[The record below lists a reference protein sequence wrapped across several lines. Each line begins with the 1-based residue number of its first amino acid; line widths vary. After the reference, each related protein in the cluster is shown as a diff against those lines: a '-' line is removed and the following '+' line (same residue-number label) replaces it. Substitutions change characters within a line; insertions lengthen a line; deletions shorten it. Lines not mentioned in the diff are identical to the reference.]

1 MRDWWTAVGA
11 PPRLPRF
18 KSSKS
23 ALRKRPGWL
32 TIAGDRIN
40 LERMEKEALPVET
53 LTMDSAVQQIGETA
67 GAVWHALN
75 ENGSL
80 SLAKLAERVGG
91 NRDVVMQ
98 AVGWLA
104 REGKIEIVE
113 TKRGRVVSLK
123 D

>member
-1 MRDWWTAVGA
+1 LV
-11 PPRLPRF
+11 
-18 KSSKS
+18 KKEH
-23 ALRKRPGWL
+23 
-32 TIAGDRIN
+32 
-40 LERMEKEALPVET
+40 LEQEAAKVET
-53 LTMDSAVQQIGETA
+53 LTMDSALQQIGETA

-91 NRDVVMQ
+91 NRDLVMQ

-104 REGKIEIVE
+104 REGKIDIAE
-113 TKRGRVVSLK
+113 TKRGRVVSLR